1 MSSPIRMCIVCR
13 ERFAK
18 EQLTRLQYKDLAIH
32 LFRGEGRSFYVC
44 KACQHT
50 PNFINAVTRIHKID
64 KKHKEILKESL
75 KEIFT

>member
-32 LFRGEGRSFYVC
+32 LFRGEGRSFMCV
-44 KACQHT
+44 K
-50 PNFINAVTRIHKID
+50 PVKIH
-64 KKHKEILKESL
+64 LTLSMP
-75 KEIFT
+75 